1 VREFLRSL
9 ARKRMAQE
17 DMGSRDRVLVSLSHR
32 EPDRVPID
40 LWATRQVRERLVREL
55 ETGTEEGLLD
65 ALGVDFRVI
74 RGPSLVGL
82 ELERF
87 PDGSYRDLWGVVRR
101 PVSFGSGE
109 SRGTYNEVK
118 FSPLAEMTTV
128 EQIDEHP
135 WPSADWWDYSHVR
148 DDCLAQEGR
157 CVVFAG
163 DRLDRTAQLKTAM
176 YMRGMARIFRDLRS
190 NPEIARAIFKH
201 IVDYFLEYNARV
213 FEAADGLIDI
223 FMMGDDFGTQ
233 RGLMM
238 PVPLWREYFEE
249 GFRRFIELAHGFGIL
264 VMHHTCGSIR
274 PLIPLFIEDGLD
286 VLQSL
291 QPRAEGMDLAGIKR
305 DFGSRIGLHGSV
317 DIQQTM
323 PRGTPQEVREEV
335 RARMDAGKEG
345 GGYIICT
352 AHNLQVDVPTRNIV
366 ELVRAYH
373 DFGSYGVPRSGNW
386 TTAA

>member
-1 VREFLRSL
+1 MRGFLSSL
-9 ARKRMAQE
+9 ARRRMEQE
-17 DMGSRDRVLVSLSHR
+17 EMSSRDRVLVSLSHR

-40 LWATRQVRERLVREL
+40 FWATSQVRQRLVREFDA
-55 ETGTEEGLLD
+55 GTEEALLD

-101 PVSFGSGE
+101 PVAFGSGE
-109 SRGTYNEVK
+109 SSGTYNEVT

-128 EQIDEHP
+128 QEIDDHE
-135 WPSADWWDYSHVR
+135 WPSAEWWDYSKVR
-148 DDCLAQEGR
+148 DDCLAHEGR

-176 YMRGMARIFRDLRS
+176 YLRGMARIFRDLKS
-190 NPEIARAIFKH
+190 NPGIAKTIFQH
-201 IVDYFLEYNARV
+201 IVDYFLDYNARV

-233 RGLMM
+233 SGLMM
-238 PVPLWREYFEE
+238 PVPLWREYFED
-249 GFRRFIELAHGFGIL
+249 GFRRFIELAHEFGIL
-264 VMHHTCGSIR
+264 VMHHTCGSVR
-274 PLIPLFIEDGLD
+274 GLIPLFIENGLD

-291 QPRAEGMDLAGIKR
+291 QPRAAGMDLAGIKR
-305 DFGSRIGLHGSV
+305 DFGRRIGLHGSV

-323 PRGTPQEVREEV
+323 PRGTPEEVRDEV
-335 RARMDAGKEG
+335 RARMRAGKGG

-352 AHNLQVDVPTRNIV
+352 AHNLQVDVPTPNIV
-366 ELVRAYH
+366 ELIRAYH
-373 DFGSYGVPRSGNW
+373 DFGAYRGPRNGNDSNIP
-386 TTAA
+386 

>member
-1 VREFLRSL
+1 MHPAEQYIEDVLSGKAVVGKWVRKAVERHVADLKRPDLEF
-9 ARKRMAQE
+9 KRDVAVQACEFAPLLCHSKGEWAGQPFEQE
-17 DMGSRDRVLVSLSHR
+17 
-32 EPDRVPID
+32 PWQQFID
-40 LWATRQVRERLVREL
+40 W
-55 ETGTEEGLLD
+55 
-65 ALGVDFRVI
+65 
-74 RGPSLVGL
+74 
-82 ELERF
+82 
-87 PDGSYRDLWGVVRR
+87 
-101 PVSFGSGE
+101 
-109 SRGTYNEVK
+109 
-118 FSPLAEMTTV
+118 
-128 EQIDEHP
+128 
-135 WPSADWWDYSHVR
+135 
-148 DDCLAQEGR
+148 CLYGWHK
-157 CVVFAG
+157 
-163 DRLDRTAQLKTAM
+163 D
-176 YMRGMARIFRDLRS
+176 
-190 NPEIARAIFKH
+190 
-201 IVDYFLEYNARV
+201 
-213 FEAADGLIDI
+213 
-223 FMMGDDFGTQ
+223 
-233 RGLMM
+233 
-238 PVPLWREYFEE
+238 

-286 VLQSL
+286 ILQSL

-366 ELVRAYH
+366 ELARAYH